1 MNTNTCMSCARQH
14 DSWRAYCTDC
24 MQTQTIV
31 KQMEEAERRRN
42 FNSPANQPILPTVGY
57 SGYGSSTPSR
67 FSWLW
72 TSGIGAFGFFC
83 WMVYMFWT
91 LVNGANFTAMD
102 FIAGLVFFSWYGNE
116 Y

>member
-1 MNTNTCMSCARQH
+1 MGCARQH
-14 DSWRAYCTDC
+14 DSWRAYCTNC
-24 MQTQTIV
+24 MQTQAII

-42 FNSPANQPILPTVGY
+42 FNSPANQPLPPPNYSGY
-57 SGYGSSTPSR
+57 SGRSYEPSR

-83 WMVYMFWT
+83 WILYMFWT
-91 LVNGANFTAMD
+91 LLFNRANFTGMD
-102 FIAGLVFFSWYGNE
+102 LVAGLVFLSWYGSE